1 MDASSVESLE
11 RGYLQI
17 AEACGLG
24 GSGVCCPAV
33 VVEHIQAMGTN
44 LGQRGRSS
52 SGHLRVLPVSNRRVV
67 LVATRNLQYKIY
79 ATVGS
84 TRKLMNI
91 AMS

>member
-44 LGQRGRSS
+44 LGQCGRSS
-52 SGHLRVLPVSNRRVV
+52 SGHLRVLPVSNRRVM
-67 LVATRNLQYKIY
+67 LVAFIRIY
-79 ATVGS
+79 VTLWLFLLAVVIV
-84 TRKLMNI
+84 M
-91 AMS
+91 